1 MLPTYE
7 IKVSSSSVY
16 LRYSKLLKEVRHF
29 PNPASILLRVF
40 HYLFLVLRFKKRGKR
55 IFHSYDEAF
64 GTTDAIK
71 FILFAI
77 KVRYDVFEVSF
88 APSQTPSLYFWWQW
102 EVRCYEA
109 LCLLS
114 WNISLSLL
122 ARQNINVKKQWWKVL
137 FRHCSLENEQ

>member
-1 MLPTYE
+1 MKSNYQAPLCIYGTAI
-7 IKVSSSSVY
+7 IKGSSAFSKPCFFVS
-16 LRYSKLLKEVRHF
+16 
-29 PNPASILLRVF
+29 SILLRVF

-88 APSQTPSLYFWWQW
+88 APSQTPSLYFWWQ
-102 EVRCYEA
+102 
-109 LCLLS
+109 
-114 WNISLSLL
+114 
-122 ARQNINVKKQWWKVL
+122 
-137 FRHCSLENEQ
+137 